1 MALQKEKRDR
11 KTKGQGQASFRIF
24 IGLKSCENNFELSK
38 ISDATVWV
46 IHIKECLRHSFMR
59 LQFFS
64 EGTHT

>member
-11 KTKGQGQASFRIF
+11 KMKGQGQASFRIF
-24 IGLKSCENNFELSK
+24 IGLKSCENNFALS
-38 ISDATVWV
+38 VWV
-46 IHIKECLRHSFMR
+46 IHIKECLRHGFMR